1 MRCFLL
7 THPCPSQVVYQ
18 SAEDK
23 VTVIGAGIT
32 LHEALAAAE
41 MLKKGTVQLQPD
53 LKKYLEPRTELYRD
67 LMIPGCGHSLFS
79 ACSNIGYMR

>member
-1 MRCFLL
+1 MRCAETLLL

-32 LHEALAAAE
+32 LHEAMAAAE
-41 MLKKGTVQLQPD
+41 MLKKGTVQLHPD
-53 LKKYLEPRTELYRD
+53 Q
-67 LMIPGCGHSLFS
+67 
-79 ACSNIGYMR
+79 